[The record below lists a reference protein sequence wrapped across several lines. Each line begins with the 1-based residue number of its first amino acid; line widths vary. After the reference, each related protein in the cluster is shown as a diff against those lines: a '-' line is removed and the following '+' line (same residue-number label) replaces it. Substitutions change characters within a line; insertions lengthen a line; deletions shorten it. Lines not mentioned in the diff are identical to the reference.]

1 MAVSESEVFRFFTLR
16 APNKVNPSTKGAGF
30 IPPNAT
36 IITQPGY
43 VNDLATI
50 RSSNAGNNNAAYAAM
65 LTATQNYQN
74 SPLFYTSVAAIV
86 ASYDTTDVQPLA
98 NWLVENGVE
107 SDVATIQTQ
116 IAAFGISP
124 SAFLAY
130 EAANDLQKLVWENL
144 TAQTIIPQ
152 SVDVRNYLQTT
163 LKMSNFFDV
172 LENEPSLLDTPEG
185 RNNLI
190 NSKVLLPNE
199 IFPVP
204 QPDPIEETPPV
215 NPTTETK
222 QRRIALAVQ
231 WHKYHDAI
239 EEIRKKYSCK
249 IDEARIKKPDFGTNN
264 EYDPCTKKKVGD
276 FSNDFSND
284 FSGPDKSPIVD
295 FDTLDKWL
303 LSPAT
308 LETVN
313 EVWCES
319 IPKINVSIVLE
330 RLQEKLST
338 VSGEMVKT
346 ITPFTKVSLIGGSL
360 IEYDEDAIIGE
371 NATSSGDG
379 DNNPC
384 KVKSLGVADLL
395 IVEQTL
401 KCYKPGEVAHIENIL
416 KGEYKDRTTRRLN
429 RKESTFTIETISES
443 ESERDVQTTD
453 RFEMQQETSKVVQKD
468 MELHAGVQVSAKFG
482 VAQINTDLGFSMSNS
497 STQSNKNAVQFG
509 KSVTERARQKVY
521 EKKREEKKVTII
533 EEFEETNKHGFDNKD
548 NPTGHVVGVYRWV
561 DKIYKA
567 QLKNYGLRTMFQFMI
582 PEPALFHIHAM
593 QTNPVEGLTVEKP
606 KDPRLGVNLG
616 IPGQGKNSLT
626 KLKSAKDIT
635 RDNYI
640 YWAAIYGADITPPP
654 DEYTIASKTYNQAD
668 SGRMRYAASI
678 DFKVPDGYYTESFW
692 VKLTVENL
700 DNNSDSVVFNIG
712 EHSMV
717 AAKVHFGTDNSTYG
731 LNARGAWWS
740 NTLDKYENEL
750 PVTIW
755 GADDSHTNV
764 AVNIK
769 VKCKLTDKAEDEWKL
784 KTFKAIMS
792 AYEEKKAAYDSAVYQ
807 LKAQSGII
815 QIRGNN
821 PLRNRDIE
829 KNELKKGAIQLL
841 RGKKW
846 DESDFS
852 SADYRPN
859 LEHPANYPFFDNCD
873 ALKDGKKVLF
883 FEHAFEWDQIT
894 YTFYPY
900 FWGAKK
906 RWTTLYTLE
915 DNDPLFTAFLQSG
928 MARVIVP
935 VRPGFE
941 DAVAHYMNT
950 GQIWNGGEVPTLN
963 DNEGL
968 FVSIYDEMR
977 KPVGTPVGDPW
988 EIKLPTNLVILQ
1000 KNAEGLD
1007 EDGLPC
1013 YP

>member
-1 MAVSESEVFRFFTLR
+1 MAISANEVFRFFTLR
-16 APNKVNPSTKGAGF
+16 APNKVNVSTKGSGF
-30 IPPNAT
+30 IPPNAS
-36 IITQPGY
+36 IITQSGY
-43 VNDLATI
+43 LNDLVTI
-50 RSSNAGNNNAAYAAM
+50 KNTNTTNNNAANAAM
-65 LTATQNYQN
+65 LVRTQTYQG
-74 SPLFYTSVAAIV
+74 SSGFYKNVAAIV
-86 ASYDTTDVQPLA
+86 VAYDTTDVQPLA
-98 NWLVENGVE
+98 KWLVENGVE
-107 SDVATIQTQ
+107 SDVATIQAQ
-116 IAAFGISP
+116 IAAYGISP
-124 SAFLAY
+124 SAYLAY
-130 EAANDLQKLVWENL
+130 ESANDLKKLVWENL

-163 LKMSNFFDV
+163 LKISNFLDV
-172 LENEPSLLDTPEG
+172 LENEPTLLDTSEG

-204 QPDPIEETPPV
+204 QPDPIEETPSV
-215 NPTTETK
+215 NPATEKK
-222 QRRIALAVQ
+222 QRRIALAAQ

-239 EEIRKKYSCK
+239 GEVRKKYTCK
-249 IDEARIKKPDFGTNN
+249 IDEARIKKPDFGVNR
-264 EYDPCTKKKVGD
+264 EYDPCAQKNNKD

-284 FSGPDKSPIVD
+284 FSGPDKSPPND
-295 FDTLDKWL
+295 FNTLDKWQ

-313 EVWCES
+313 EVWCS
-319 IPKINVSIVLE
+319 DISKIIVSDVLE
-330 RLQEKLST
+330 RLQEKLSD

-346 ITPFTKVSLIGGSL
+346 ITPYTKVSLIGGSL
-360 IEYDEDAIIGE
+360 IEYDEDAVIAE
-371 NATSSGDG
+371 SATSSGDG
-379 DNNPC
+379 DKNPC
-384 KVKSLGVADLL
+384 KIKSLGVADLL

-401 KCYKPGEVAHIENIL
+401 KCYEPGEVAHIENIL

-429 RKESTFTIETISES
+429 RKESTFTTETISES

-453 RFEMQQETSKVVQKD
+453 RFEMQQEASKVVQKD
-468 MELHAGVQVSAKFG
+468 MEFHAGVQVSAKFG
-482 VAQINTDLGFSMSNS
+482 VAQINSDLGFSMSNS
-497 STQSNKNAVQFG
+497 STESNKNAVQYG

-521 EKKREEKKVTII
+521 EKKREEKSVTII
-533 EEFEETNKHGFDNKD
+533 EEFEETNKHGFDNKE
-548 NPTGHVVGVYRWV
+548 NATGHVVGVYRWV
-561 DKIYKA
+561 DKTYKA
-567 QLKNYGLRTMFQFMI
+567 QLKSYGLRTMFQFMI

-593 QTNPVEGLTVEKP
+593 QTNPVAGLTTDNP
-606 KDPRLGVNLG
+606 KDPRKGVNLG
-616 IPGQGKNSLT
+616 LPNQAKGSLT
-626 KLKSAKDIT
+626 TLNSAKEIT
-635 RDNYI
+635 RENYI
-640 YWAAIYGADITPPP
+640 YWAGVYGAEVTPPLP
-654 DEYTIASKTYNQAD
+654 EKTIESKTFNQAD
-668 SGRMRYAASI
+668 TGRMRYASTI
-678 DFKVPDGYYTESFW
+678 DFKVPEGYYTESFW

-717 AAKVHFGTDNSTYG
+717 AAKAHFGTDGLTYEV
-731 LNARGAWWS
+731 NERGAWWS
-740 NTLDKYENEL
+740 SSLDSYENTL
-750 PVTIW
+750 PISIW

-769 VKCKLTDKAEDEWKL
+769 VICKLTDKALDEWKL
-784 KTFKAIMS
+784 KTFKAIMD
-792 AYEEKKAAYDSAVYQ
+792 AYAEKKAAYDSAAYQ

-841 RGKKW
+841 RGKSW
-846 DESDFS
+846 NETDFS

-859 LEHPANYPFFDNCD
+859 LQHPDNYPYFDNC
-873 ALKDGKKVLF
+873 KSISEGKETLF

-894 YTFYPY
+894 YTLYPY

-915 DNDPLFTAFLQSG
+915 DNDPLFTAFLQAG

-963 DNEGL
+963 DQEGL

-977 KPVGTPVGDPW
+977 KPVGTPIGDPW

-1013 YP
+1013 YT